1 MKTFLMVAAI
11 TILLSYSGVR
21 AASLHSD
28 KSATVTATDSKTDE
42 ARTEN
47 YNGTIMLLN
56 GQLYI
61 LRDDQNET
69 WYHLDDQQMP
79 AKFLGKK
86 VMVTGKLDPRID
98 MIFVQNIE
106 PSVN

>member
-1 MKTFLMVAAI
+1 MKAFLMVATI

-21 AASLHSD
+21 AASLRSD
-28 KSATVTATDSKTDE
+28 KPAAAATINSKTD
-42 ARTEN
+42 AVRAEN
-47 YNGTIMLLN
+47 YNGTILLLN
-56 GQLYI
+56 GRLYI

-86 VMVTGKLDPRID
+86 VMVTGTLDPRVD

-106 PSVN
+106 PSVK

>member
-1 MKTFLMVAAI
+1 MKAFLMVAAI

-21 AASLHSD
+21 AASLRSD
-28 KSATVTATDSKTDE
+28 KPAAAATTNSKTD
-42 ARTEN
+42 AVRAEN
-47 YNGTIMLLN
+47 YNGTILLLN
-56 GQLYI
+56 GRLYI

-86 VMVTGKLDPRID
+86 VMVTGTLDPRVD

-106 PSVN
+106 PSVK